1 MLRVLTLALSLLAAE
16 ALYQPACCTSRLSL
30 SRVTVRRAAL
40 CMCDA
45 EEAPAAEVAAAEPV
59 AGAAAPAEAPRPKR
73 ERAAKTPLT
82 ELAVGTEVEGKIRS
96 VMAYGA
102 FVDIGECHRVTSPA
116 PSQALLPRMCQ
127 GRCGVAASPAPNKT
141 APRGRG
147 RLTGAL

>member
-30 SRVTVRRAAL
+30 SRVAVRRAAL

-45 EEAPAAEVAAAEPV
+45 EEPPAAEVAAAEPV
-59 AGAAAPAEAPRPKR
+59 AEAEAAEAPRPKR
-73 ERAAKTPLT
+73 ARAAKTPLT

-102 FVDIGECHRVTSPA
+102 FVDIGAPCPVTP
-116 PSQALLPRMCQ
+116 L
-127 GRCGVAASPAPNKT
+127 
-141 APRGRG
+141 
-147 RLTGAL
+147 